1 MPSPGWARTGTG
13 RKTLGESTGRDQR
26 DRKAN
31 VPHFSLLQTNIK
43 ETGAT
48 MSNSQV
54 LEPPKVEISEFY
66 FSLVEEFTREVE
78 IAELYA
84 IYPWIEAVLPS
95 PEWLNEAFCF
105 TWGDDF
111 CRTKLTQAGRNN
123 GLPF

>member
-1 MPSPGWARTGTG
+1 MPLPGWARTGTG

-31 VPHFSLLQTNIK
+31 VPHFSLLQNNIK

-48 MSNSQV
+48 M
-54 LEPPKVEISEFY
+54 PKIEISEFY

-78 IAELYA
+78 VPELYA

-95 PEWLNEAFCF
+95 PEWLNEDFCF
-105 TWGDDF
+105 TWEDEF
-111 CRTKLTQAGRNN
+111 CQTTITQAGRNN